1 MTVFCGA
8 VEDQHGEGAI
18 DHGDHPWDLFIDGR
32 WSGRDVLLMT
42 FWTKDEEGLDYW
54 RDRG

>member
-18 DHGDHPWDLFIDGR
+18 DHGEHPWDFFVIDGH

-42 FWTKDEEGLDYW
+42 FWTKDEQGLDYW
-54 RDRG
+54 RAR